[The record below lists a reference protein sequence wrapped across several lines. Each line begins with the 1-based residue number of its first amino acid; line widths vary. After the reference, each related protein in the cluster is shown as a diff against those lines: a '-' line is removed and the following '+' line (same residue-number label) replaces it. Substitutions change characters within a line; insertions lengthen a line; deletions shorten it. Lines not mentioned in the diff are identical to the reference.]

1 MAKKKG
7 IWKTEKYTAKSGKVY
22 QRYVLDDA
30 GNKILR
36 DDVDPNTVDPEQ
48 LKPAAKSTKPS
59 PKRKRG
65 PARKRHKRI
74 IPDYIVET
82 MRNATSLRA
91 TFNDGRV
98 QYIVVLNEEFV
109 NGRDS
114 GWMIVRISKVQ
125 SDKFIFFN
133 LRTQEW
139 KPFDKETDK
148 PGWGNEA
155 VIWPDMPES
164 VAKENAEAEAER
176 LANPEPEV
184 DPSEM
189 SYYMRKKLGLV
200 KRRGV
205 A

>member
-1 MAKKKG
+1 MARQKS
-7 IWKTEKYTAKSGKVY
+7 IWKTEKYTTASGKKY
-22 QRYVLDDA
+22 QRYVLDAD

-36 DDVDPNTVDPEQ
+36 DDIDPATVDPEK
-48 LKPAAKSTKPS
+48 LKPAAKAAKPD
-59 PKRKRG
+59 PKRVRKVS
-65 PARKRHKRI
+65 RKRIKRVV
-74 IPDYIVET
+74 PDHIVAMMKE
-82 MRNATSLRA
+82 ATALRA
-91 TFNDGRV
+91 PFNDGRD
-98 QYIVVLNEEFV
+98 QYIVVIDEKFV

-133 LRTQEW
+133 LRTGEW

-148 PGWGNEA
+148 PGRGNEA
-155 VIWPDMPES
+155 IIWPEMPKS
-164 VAKENAEAEAER
+164 VQEENEAREAER

-184 DPSEM
+184 QPEEM

-200 KRRGV
+200 KRRV